1 MLTCTT
7 KDLAQIYGCSVQY
20 IGELVKAGILPH
32 AVKQNCHDV
41 IKACKAIVEKIRE
54 DASEEKQ
61 GIDAENL
68 RLVKARARKAEL
80 EVLELTKILI
90 PAKDVKDAAF
100 EKARMVR
107 DQMLNISSRISPI
120 VAAETN
126 AKKVHEI
133 IDKEIRQVL
142 EALSGDLNENKTK
155 K

>member
-32 AVKQNCHDV
+32 PVKQNCHDV
-41 IKACKAIVEKIRE
+41 IKACKAIIEKIRE
-54 DASEEKQ
+54 DSSEQKT

-80 EVLELTKILI
+80 EILELTKILI

-120 VAAETN
+120 VAAEHDS
-126 AKKVHEI
+126 KKVHEI
-133 IDKEIRQVL
+133 LDKEIRQVL
-142 EALSGDLNENKTK
+142 EALSGDLNESKN
-155 K
+155 